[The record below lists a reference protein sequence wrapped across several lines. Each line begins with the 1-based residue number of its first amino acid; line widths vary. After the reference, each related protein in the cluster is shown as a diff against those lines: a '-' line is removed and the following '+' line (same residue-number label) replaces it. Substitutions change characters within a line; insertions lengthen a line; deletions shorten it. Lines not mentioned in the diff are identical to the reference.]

1 MSPTKSAF
9 NCLNSI
15 IETPK
20 IRVTCSKLTIKT
32 PERRHWCCSTA
43 FIVTS
48 EQISHHVLVI
58 PLFTL
63 NKWIASGHYPHP
75 VKTPY
80 KWFYIC
86 NISAGCRRG
95 YNIVL
100 ISNGVHHRHKL
111 KHNFNK
117 TTQLKTLSI
126 CSKLTIKTPEQRD
139 CLK

>member
-20 IRVTCSKLTIKT
+20 IRVTCSKLTIKS

-58 PLFTL
+58 PVYFEQVDCVWAL
-63 NKWIASGHYPHP
+63 PHP

-126 CSKLTIKTPEQRD
+126 CSKLTIKTPEQRH